1 MPLDVKT
8 LLLPEENDI
17 LLNDVSE
24 VSLKCIEKELEVNVP
39 PGPPVYPVYGIIRG
53 PCCRMWIRLVLKKK
67 QILMNAVFLY
77 DTGSPYT
84 HLSAETFEKLGY
96 SNHIPENSVV
106 NVHGVNMNVY
116 LSKNHFSHINLLGQ
130 DFSMC
135 SRLKIMTS
143 FEDFTFEF
151 HRTIS

>member
-1 MPLDVKT
+1 MPLDVET

-17 LLNDVSE
+17 LLNDVS
-24 VSLKCIEKELEVNVP
+24 
-39 PGPPVYPVYGIIRG
+39 
-53 PCCRMWIRLVLKKK
+53 VLY
-67 QILMNAVFLY
+67 N
-77 DTGSPYT
+77 TGSPYT

-106 NVHGVNMNVY
+106 NVQGININVY